1 MGLQLRLNKFLA
13 ERLGVSRREADDLIL
28 ANKITIDGKPAVL
41 GARID
46 ESNKICYNNKTIPF
60 QTEYSY
66 LAFYK
71 PVDYVCSRR
80 AQGKAPTLYELLPKK
95 YRKLK
100 TVGRLDKDSSGLI
113 LLTNDGDFA
122 FQMTHPKFRKTKV
135 YEVELDKLLEPLH
148 QQMISDHGV
157 MLDDGPSQFK
167 VLKDTSA
174 KKASFEGGPEPGKA
188 RSSATTPVAD
198 HCRSRAD
205 GKLAFRVEATHSGRP
220 EGSTGENDATR
231 NGNIFAKLAK
241 SEEILDYIKNN
252 QTVILDP
259 PRSGCDYKLIDK
271 LNEITPAKIIYLSCN
286 PATQARDIKLLLDN
300 YQIEDIKAFNFFP
313 HTPHIENL
321 VILSRK

>member
-198 HCRSRAD
+198 RPLGR
-205 GKLAFRVEATHSGRP
+205 GRP
-220 EGSTGENDATR
+220 EGSTGVVDAPRKRSFLADEASYTVVLTEGR
-231 NGNIFAKLAK
+231 NRQIRRTFAALGYTVTKLHRTQFGKYELGNLK
-241 SEEILDYIKNN
+241 
-252 QTVILDP
+252 P
-259 PRSGCDYKLIDK
+259 GGYK
-271 LNEITPAKIIYLSCN
+271 EFKI
-286 PATQARDIKLLLDN
+286 
-300 YQIEDIKAFNFFP
+300 
-313 HTPHIENL
+313 
-321 VILSRK
+321 